1 MTADPI
7 SRHRLGIAAMLL
19 CSVLW
24 STAGVV
30 TRLSDVTNGW
40 ETTFWRSLFCALFVG
55 GAVLLRDRS
64 DAFRKIGAMGWAGA
78 ASALCWAAMFI
89 FFMVSLSRTTVANVL
104 VMMATQPFLAAI
116 AGRLLLGE
124 RVPVRTWIAMLCAG
138 AGIATMFADAMDTGN
153 AEGSLLALMVPVA
166 SVINL
171 MLLKRTGARVDLVP
185 AFLLGAILSVFITA
199 ALALPLTANAKDLA
213 LYAFL
218 GAFQLAIPCT
228 LFASF
233 VVKRLSAAEIGL
245 LSLLELILGP
255 IWAWLG
261 SGENPG
267 TAAIA
272 GGAVVIAALAVNE
285 AIGLYTERRRQT
297 P

>member
-1 MTADPI
+1 MTADQI

-19 CSVLW
+19 CTLLW

-30 TRLSDVTNGW
+30 TRLSDVSNGW
-40 ETTFWRSLFCALFVG
+40 ETTFWRSLFCVLFVG
-55 GAVLLRDRS
+55 GAMLIRDPVH
-64 DAFRKIGAMGWAGA
+64 AMRKIGAMGWAGA
-78 ASALCWAAMFI
+78 VSALCWTAMFT
-89 FFMVSLSRTTVANVL
+89 FFMLALSRTTVANVL

-116 AGRLLLGE
+116 AGWLLLGE
-124 RVPVRTWIAMLCAG
+124 RVPARTWIAMLCAG
-138 AGIATMFADAMDTGN
+138 AGIAMMFADAMDTGN

-185 AFLLGAILSVFITA
+185 ALLLGAILSLFVTVA
-199 ALALPLTANAKDLA
+199 YALPFTAGAKDLA

-255 IWAWLG
+255 TWAWLG

-267 TAAIA
+267 VAAIT
-272 GGAVVIAALAVNE
+272 GGAVVITALAVNE
-285 AIGLYTERRRQT
+285 AIGLYSERTRSVR
-297 P
+297 

>member
-1 MTADPI
+1 
-7 SRHRLGIAAMLL
+7 MLL
-19 CSVLW
+19 CAVLW
-24 STAGVV
+24 SSAGVV
-30 TRLSDVTNGW
+30 TRLSSVSNGW
-40 ETTFWRSLFCALFVG
+40 EATFWRSLFCVVFVG
-55 GAVLLRDRS
+55 GAMLILNPS
-64 DAFRKIGAMGWAGA
+64 GALRKIGAMGWIGA
-78 ASALCWAAMFI
+78 ASALCWSAMFV
-89 FFMVSLSRTTVANVL
+89 FFMLALSHTTVANVL
-104 VMMATQPFLAAI
+104 VMMATQPFLAAV
-116 AGRLLLGE
+116 AGWLLLGE

-138 AGIATMFADAMDTGN
+138 AGVTMMFADAMDTGN
-153 AEGSLLALMVPVA
+153 AAGSLLALVVPVA

-185 AFLLGAILSVFITA
+185 ALLLGAILSVFLTA
-199 ALALPLTANAKDLA
+199 ALAVPFTAGAKDLA

-255 IWAWLG
+255 LWAWLG

-267 TAAIA
+267 AAAIA

-285 AIGLYTERRRQT
+285 AIGLYSERRRESR
-297 P
+297 